1 MYKLHRVWLIEKHN
15 EELRY
20 GDKVLIFSN
29 PIKAAEFAVDACK
42 VMDWDYEGIG
52 IRFYKDF
59 ETEDYVDITTQSIW
73 IDPKTSEAL
82 LLWDDE

>member
-1 MYKLHRVWLIEKHN
+1 MYKLHRVWLIEKYN

-20 GDKVLIFSN
+20 KDKVLIFSN

-42 VMDWDYEGIG
+42 AMNCDYEGIG

-59 ETEDYVDITTQSIW
+59 ETEDYVDITTQSIQ
-73 IDPKTSEAL
+73 IEP
-82 LLWDDE
+82 